1 MFGVVLAVE
10 PPALAGKKNGTRKS
24 EPATSLVSFLISPL
38 KRFQLLSN
46 RNKKNVNKNNRKLH
60 EEILRQIE
68 KYSHGR
74 KGKKWRQNPLIKKM
88 ILAEYANIF

>member
-38 KRFQLLSN
+38 KRFQVLSN
-46 RNKKNVNKNNRKLH
+46 RNKK
-60 EEILRQIE
+60 
-68 KYSHGR
+68 
-74 KGKKWRQNPLIKKM
+74 KM
-88 ILAEYANIF
+88 